1 MLSTFSTLLTRS
13 RQSRWAR
20 TWSSLPAVSF
30 NAGQPTA
37 ETHPELLE
45 QQEVQP
51 GITKDELRERRR
63 RFAEQLAPGTLA
75 ILGASPTQYMA
86 GIIPYPYRPNSCFQ
100 YLTGII
106 QPDTLAT
113 IDSSGRFVVYA
124 PDRSEFRNT
133 WTGALLDARAAI
145 DAFQADAAYSASE
158 IGIQLKAAVQRS
170 TGVYLDL
177 NASASHLATADH
189 WRLAL
194 QVVQD
199 QNESRPIRGLNSIIH
214 RMRWKKSEAELALMR
229 RSAGI
234 AAEAMTMCMSATN
247 RSGATSSEHE
257 LSALFEYEC
266 RTRGAQRMAYP
277 PVVASGSDATTIHYS
292 RNDKQ
297 LVPGDLLLV
306 DAGCEYYGY
315 CSDVTRTWPV
325 GGRFEGANRDVY
337 EAVLETHAALLRACV
352 PGNTLRQLHHM
363 SVDMLRDALRSLGL
377 EGDYKTFYPHSVGHW
392 LGMDTHDAPS
402 VSHDLPLEDG
412 VTLTIEPGLYIPDD
426 PRYGHYRG
434 IGVRIEDDVLI
445 RNGGGCEVLSASAPC
460 GPDEIER
467 LLASSL

>member
-1 MLSTFSTLLTRS
+1 
-13 RQSRWAR
+13 
-20 TWSSLPAVSF
+20 
-30 NAGQPTA
+30 
-37 ETHPELLE
+37 
-45 QQEVQP
+45 
-51 GITKDELRERRR
+51 
-63 RFAEQLAPGTLA
+63 
-75 ILGASPTQYMA
+75 
-86 GIIPYPYRPNSCFQ
+86 
-100 YLTGII
+100 
-106 QPDTLAT
+106 
-113 IDSSGRFVVYA
+113 
-124 PDRSEFRNT
+124 
-133 WTGALLDARAAI
+133 
-145 DAFQADAAYSASE
+145 
-158 IGIQLKAAVQRS
+158 
-170 TGVYLDL
+170 
-177 NASASHLATADH
+177 
-189 WRLAL
+189 
-194 QVVQD
+194 
-199 QNESRPIRGLNSIIH
+199 
-214 RMRWKKSEAELALMR
+214 MRWKKSEAELALMR

-445 RNGGGCEVLSASAPC
+445 RNGGGCDVLSASAPC

-467 LLASSL
+467 LTL

>member
-1 MLSTFSTLLTRS
+1 MLSTLSTLLARS
-13 RQSRWAR
+13 RKGRGGRA
-20 TWSSLPAVSF
+20 WSSLPAVSF
-30 NAGQPTA
+30 NVGQPTA
-37 ETHPELLE
+37 ETHPELLRE
-45 QQEVQP
+45 QEVQP
-51 GITKDELRERRR
+51 GITKGELRARRR

-124 PDRSEFRNT
+124 PDQSEFRST
-133 WTGALLDARAAI
+133 WTGALMDARAAI
-145 DAFQADAAYSASE
+145 HAFEADAAYAVSE

-170 TGVYLDL
+170 TGLYLDL
-177 NASASHLATADH
+177 NANASQLATEDH

-199 QNESRPIRGLNSIIH
+199 QRETRPIRGLHSIID
-214 RMRWKKSEAELALMR
+214 RMRWKKSDAEVALMR
-229 RSAGI
+229 RSASI
-234 AAEAMTMCMSATN
+234 AADAMSMCMSATY
-247 RSGATSSEHE
+247 RSGEMSSEHE
-257 LSALFEYEC
+257 LSALFEYQC

-277 PVVASGSDATTIHYS
+277 PVVASGPDATTIHYS

-325 GGRFEGANRDVY
+325 SGRFEGANRDVY
-337 EAVLETHAALLRACV
+337 QAVLETHAALLRACV
-352 PGNTLRQLHHM
+352 PGYTLRQLHHM
-363 SVDMLRDALRSLGL
+363 SVDLLRDAMRSLGL

-392 LGMDTHDAPS
+392 LGMDTHDVAS
-402 VSHDLPLEDG
+402 VSHDLPLEGG
-412 VTLTIEPGLYIPDD
+412 VTLTIEPGLYIPDE
-426 PRYGHYRG
+426 PQYGHYRG
-434 IGVRIEDDVLI
+434 IGVRIEDDVLV
-445 RNGGGCEVLSASAPC
+445 RDGGGCEVLSASAPREL
-460 GPDEIER
+460 DEIEM
-467 LLASSL
+467 LMATSL